1 MQDLVAACETRFV
14 SSVRDLVGID
24 RMPTTRLDAARVT
37 GIRHGAGEQLPV
49 PGCRREELAGETQIL
64 GLPCRMLNAGLAN
77 SI

>member
-1 MQDLVAACETRFV
+1 
-14 SSVRDLVGID
+14 
-24 RMPTTRLDAARVT
+24 MPTTRLDVARVT